1 MMNKIFSVNTR
12 SRTQGETKS
21 MVGIWARNFQLKT
34 FKFQDRYL
42 LVKYED
48 LINDT
53 KNTFMKILK
62 FVYKLNN
69 SQFSLDINKFNN
81 TLKSTSF
88 EKMKKLE
95 KKEGFKE
102 SKINKKTG
110 ERIPFFNLGP
120 QNNWKKILDSSFQKK
135 IEDAFHKEMKEL
147 NYL

>member
-1 MMNKIFSVNTR
+1 MIYIVRDPRNVVTSFAKFNNCTIDEALDSMTNKISFGGILESKNSSER
-12 SRTQGETKS
+12 SKVW
-21 MVGIWARNFQLKT
+21 VGTWAQNFHSWKT

-53 KNTFMKILK
+53 KDTLMKILK

-69 SQFSLDINKFNN
+69 SKFSLDINKFNN

-95 KKEGFKE
+95 KKKDL
-102 SKINKKTG
+102 KKA
-110 ERIPFFNLGP
+110 
-120 QNNWKKILDSSFQKK
+120 K
-135 IEDAFHKEMKEL
+135 
-147 NYL
+147 